1 MAPKE
6 KSQAWRGGLPLYTG
20 ILAILVLVGGLGVW
34 GVRANIAGAVVTSG
48 MIEVESNRQVIQHPD
63 GGVVGEIFVKDGDV
77 VEAGDVLIVLDG
89 TRLQS
94 ELAIVNGQLQEI
106 AARQARLEAERDGA
120 TEIDFGE
127 EITALAETDPDT
139 RDQIE
144 GEAALFNARREA
156 LTQEIAL
163 LGEQNEQI
171 DNRVVGIE
179 AQLEAL
185 RAQEELIGQELEDQ
199 QALLDQQLTQAS
211 RVLDLQRQKADLLG
225 QIGRLESEIAEL
237 RGQSASNEIEL
248 LQLET
253 RRREEAV
260 SELRDMQFRQ
270 VELLERRSALK
281 ETISRLDVRAPVGG
295 IVYNSQ
301 VFAVQSVV
309 QPAEPLMYIIPQDQP
324 LVVSARINAINIDE
338 VFVGQE
344 AALRFSAFDQRE
356 MPEIKGQLSRISAD
370 VILDEATGLN
380 YYATEILPYEEELT
394 VLGDQK
400 LLPGM
405 PVEVFIRTS
414 DRTAFEYLTQPLM
427 NFFNRAFRE

>member
-1 MAPKE
+1 MAPENKT
-6 KSQAWRGGLPLYTG
+6 QAWRGGIPLYTG
-20 ILAILVLVGGLGVW
+20 FLAILVLVGGLGVW

-94 ELAIVNGQLQEI
+94 ELTIVNGQLQEI

-120 TEIDFGE
+120 TEIDFGDD
-127 EITALAETDPDT
+127 IAALAETDSDT
-139 RDQIE
+139 RDQVE

-163 LGEQNEQI
+163 LGEQNQQI

-185 RAQEELIGQELEDQ
+185 RAQEDLIGQELEDQ
-199 QALLDQQLTQAS
+199 QSLLDQQLTQAS
-211 RVLDLQRQKADLLG
+211 QVLDLQRQKADLLG

-281 ETISRLDVRAPVGG
+281 ETISRLDVRAPVSG